1 MSRTFCSSA
10 LAITALLLP
19 AGAALASIPDASGVY
34 TGCYLKIS
42 TDDTRRGAVRAIDLS
57 LGQRCGYGEVQI
69 TWSQTGPRG
78 ATGAAGPQG
87 ATGAAG
93 PAGPMG
99 AMGPQGVAGPQGGK
113 GDTGPQGAPGINGAN
128 GADGANG
135 APGATG
141 PAGPPGPG
149 RPPHQSRATP
159 LYTVHPSC
167 SGASAITLSGA
178 CSYAAPAVQDPNS
191 GVGGGCVR
199 DGQLHTSTVAT
210 FSTATCAAA
219 CTATAVAR
227 SVCSQSQTQGCSN
240 SLYVSNCQCG
250 LPTCLQQTDVT
261 DLTCDCNNT
270 SLGSLVQ

>member
-113 GDTGPQGAPGINGAN
+113 GDTGPPG
-128 GADGANG
+128 
-135 APGATG
+135 PRG
-141 PAGPPGPG
+141 PAGTGNL
-149 RPPHQSRATP
+149 SLATT